1 MAESRGTGEC
11 SGGNRGSA
19 SRMYSLPAD
28 AVEGL
33 TEGSPPAD
41 AEAGLL
47 EGGAPV
53 EASGVPSN
61 ADPKDDLFGP
71 EEAKELISAEA
82 AQKRNQKWV
91 EAIRKEAQELSEP
104 VPVVN
109 LTFMEPIASPAADE
123 IVTALSKSH
132 ARAKSLGV
140 PVYRLHTDRERSFT
154 TKSISTWCLERQV
167 SQTLNAGDEPEANG
181 RVAGEVLQFKR
192 RLRLLLAD
200 SKANTACWPRAA
212 RHGTEERLRSQ
223 MRKLG
228 APCKEMPKFAVFGPN
243 EGQKVASSQRRGTF
257 CTLQNYEDY
266 GDYGAITAHDQ
277 WTGGAG

>member
-1 MAESRGTGEC
+1 M
-11 SGGNRGSA
+11 
-19 SRMYSLPAD
+19 
-28 AVEGL
+28 
-33 TEGSPPAD
+33 
-41 AEAGLL
+41 
-47 EGGAPV
+47 
-53 EASGVPSN
+53 
-61 ADPKDDLFGP
+61 
-71 EEAKELISAEA
+71 
-82 AQKRNQKWV
+82 
-91 EAIRKEAQELSEP
+91 SEP

-181 RVAGEVLQFKR
+181 RVEGEVLQFKR

-266 GDYGAITAHDQ
+266 PLMTHGWVALDEEANWSSTQDRCLCLTRCKMWLASSGPSRSTSEI
-277 WTGGAG
+277 GR